1 MLNIKHCFYLLIL
14 SIKESFMLEKDFE
27 QLAEKTLDKLTD
39 KLDSFDESGDL
50 ELEYQNGILNITLNS
65 GKQFIINKHAPS
77 QQIWLSSPV
86 SGGLH
91 FFYDTLSES
100 WKLPDGKSLND
111 ILLMELKTLANIEVV
126 L

>member
-1 MLNIKHCFYLLIL
+1 
-14 SIKESFMLEKDFE
+14 MLEKDFG
-27 QLAEKTLDKLTD
+27 QIAEKTLDKLAD
-39 KLDSFDESGDL
+39 ALDSFDEAGDL

-77 QQIWLSSPV
+77 QQIWLSSPI

-91 FFYDTLSES
+91 FSYDFAVNK
-100 WKLPDGKSLND
+100 WKLTDGKSINE
-111 ILLMELKTLANIEVV
+111 ILSAELKKLANIEVV

>member
-14 SIKESFMLEKDFE
+14 SIKESFMLEKYFG
-27 QLAEKTLDKLTD
+27 QLAEKTLDKLAD
-39 KLDSFDESGDL
+39 ALDSFDESGDL

-91 FFYDTLSES
+91 FSYDTLSEN
-100 WKLPDGKSLND
+100 WKLSDGKSLNE
-111 ILLMELKTLANIEVV
+111 ILSMELKKLANIEVV